1 MAKRKKKKKAKAARK
16 GKARD
21 MLVVGSKVKAY
32 VRGKGFMA
40 SGELLGALNESVY
53 AMLDSALART
63 EANKRS
69 TARPQ
74 DL

>member
-1 MAKRKKKKKAKAARK
+1 MAKRKKKKAKASRK
-16 GKARD
+16 AKARD

-40 SGELLGALNESVY
+40 SGELLPALNEKVY
-53 AMLDSALART
+53 AAIDDALART

>member
-1 MAKRKKKKKAKAARK
+1 MAKRKKKKAKAARK
-16 GKARD
+16 AKTRD

-40 SGELLGALNESVY
+40 SGDLLAALNEKVY
-53 AMLDSALART
+53 CTLDSALTRT
-63 EANKRS
+63 ESNKRS